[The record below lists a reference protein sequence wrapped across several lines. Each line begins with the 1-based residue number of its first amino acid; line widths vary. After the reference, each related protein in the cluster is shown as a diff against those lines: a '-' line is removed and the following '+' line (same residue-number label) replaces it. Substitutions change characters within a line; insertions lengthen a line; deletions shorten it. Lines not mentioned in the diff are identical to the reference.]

1 MGEHTGIDQRGPCYV
16 SRKAGGSTDD
26 LSLVRFPTFCMLCMP
41 PSWSRFVRN
50 VGCAAL
56 LFMCGIGAVGPAAAQ
71 PRSEPDTVEVS
82 LQETIMQALQRS
94 PDIKERS
101 ARRDFADA
109 RYREARASRF
119 ATNFNLN
126 TAHSI
131 APSLDIPSDNNRP
144 NSELYLNPN
153 VENDWQIQS
162 LRPFNR
168 FEVVLQQPLLTWGE
182 LSGNLEAARQGARVE
197 EASVK
202 GQRLDVALRAG
213 ELYQNVLLTNTL
225 RSLTDEAESL
235 LRQARNEV
243 QTLLDEGSSDVNEA
257 DLFKLDL
264 AQQEFERRRT
274 EVREQQA
281 TARAALAGQLMLAD
295 EATVVAE
302 TDELRP
308 LDLGLLGDSLAV
320 YQADARRHRPEFEQ
334 ADAGVAARDA
344 LVDVARSGY
353 YPKLALQASYGISVT
368 PGRYRQDNAFIGDS
382 FRGQS
387 TRTGFGIQQN
397 LNFYQTRARVE
408 QAEAQ
413 RAEVEYQREAARA
426 FIDVEVEQAYREAR
440 TAKQRVESFD
450 ESVRTTRE
458 WLRTEQINFDL
469 DFGDPQNLVD
479 AVQSNLETRAAYYE
493 AVQRYNVAVLRLLR
507 TAGTLSNEAERGMLI
522 EP

>member
-1 MGEHTGIDQRGPCYV
+1 MT
-16 SRKAGGSTDD
+16 
-26 LSLVRFPTFCMLCMP
+26 
-41 PSWSRFVRN
+41 
-50 VGCAAL
+50 
-56 LFMCGIGAVGPAAAQ
+56 
-71 PRSEPDTVEVS
+71 VS
-82 LQETIMQALQRS
+82 LQETIVRALEVS
-94 PDIKERS
+94 PDIKERD
-101 ARRDFADA
+101 AQRDFAAA
-109 RYREARASRF
+109 RSREARASRF

-131 APSLDIPSDNNRP
+131 APSLDIPADNDRP
-144 NSELYLNPN
+144 TSELYLNPN

-168 FEVVLQQPLLTWGE
+168 LEVVLQQPLLTWGE
-182 LSGNLEAARQGARVE
+182 LSGNIEAAQQGTRVE
-197 EASVK
+197 DAEV
-202 GQRLDVALRAG
+202 QRKRLEVALRAG

-235 LRQARNEV
+235 LRQARDEV
-243 QTLLDEGSSDVNEA
+243 ETLLNEGSSDVDEA

-281 TARAALAGQLMLAD
+281 TARAALTGQLMLDDNAVVVAD
-295 EATVVAE
+295 EQI
-302 TDELRP
+302 RP
-308 LDLGLLGDSLAV
+308 FSLDLLGDSLAT
-320 YQADARRHRPEFEQ
+320 YQANARRHRPEFDQ
-334 ADAGVAARDA
+334 AEAGVAARDA
-344 LVDVARSGY
+344 LVDVARSDY
-353 YPKLALQASYGISVT
+353 YPKLALQASYGISAT
-368 PGRYRQDNAFIGDS
+368 PGRYRQENAFIGDS

-413 RAEVEYQREAARA
+413 RAEVEYQRDAAETL
-426 FIDVEVEQAYREAR
+426 IDVEVEEAYRDAR
-440 TAKQRVESFD
+440 TAQQRVESFD

-469 DFGDPQNLVD
+469 DLGDPQNLVD
-479 AVQSNLETRAAYYE
+479 AVQTNLETRAAYYE
-493 AVQRYNVAVLRLLR
+493 AVQRYNVAVLKLLR
-507 TAGTLSNEAERGMLI
+507 TTGTLPQEAQRGTLI